1 MASTIKIK
9 RSGVSGKQPNT
20 ASLSVG
26 ELAINYKDQKLYS
39 SNGTAV
45 FEIGAGA
52 GGGSTSQYLQV
63 SNANATFA
71 TKAYAAANSYVKS
84 TLANTNSYIASRASW
99 VSLTGT
105 NTALRTLISDRLQV
119 ANAST
124 LYATKSNPATTGL
137 LAHTGRATIS
147 TNLTVS
153 GNVSVTGTSTFTGA
167 ATFNGAITLGDAA
180 TDLLTVNGRASIGQ
194 NLSIAGNTTFSGTAK
209 RITGDFSNA
218 TVTNRVMFQSSTTNG
233 TTRIEAIPNGTAT
246 SAIFSVYNNSDPT
259 NAAAARMVVNSAEA
273 RFDSIITG
281 TGTYLP
287 MTFQTGGSERMR
299 IHSYGLANV
308 AQSMVI
314 GKNLYVAGN
323 TILGNPAVVT
333 DRTVIN
339 GVTVANG
346 QLTVS
351 GNTVLSGTLVAN
363 STAGV
368 SGYYLR
374 TSGTGVYWSP
384 VSGGGGSVSITT
396 TAVKNLTQNDTV
408 VTNVTS
414 YANSVVDNSML
425 ATKAS
430 WTSLTTTNTA
440 LRTLISDR
448 LQVAN
453 ASAIYQTKA
462 VERAALANTNASIAT
477 QATRITLVN
486 TNLTG
491 TNTALR
497 TLINARL
504 QVSNASTLYA
514 TKSNP
519 ATSGLLAHTGRAT
532 ISTNLAVTGNTAFSG
547 LVSIAH
553 TGSANSSLAIRGTNT
568 RGGVGFHDFLVVRNG
583 GGGTNPNKHFRLNST
598 GGFEI
603 VNDAYSATIFTVTNA
618 GDVTAAGNVTAY
630 SDENLKTNVSTINNA
645 LALIEQM
652 RGVRYKRIE
661 DGKAGVGVIAQEMQ
675 KVLPEVIHEGDHL
688 SVAYGNL
695 VGVLIEAVKE
705 LSARVKE
712 LEAK

>member
-9 RSGVSGKQPNT
+9 RSSVAGKKPT
-20 ASLSVG
+20 TSEITTG
-26 ELAINYKDQKLYS
+26 ELALNTKDQKLFS
-39 SNGTAV
+39 SNGTSV
-45 FEIGAGA
+45 FELASAGA
-52 GGGSTSQYLQV
+52 
-63 SNANATFA
+63 
-71 TKAYAAANSYVKS
+71 
-84 TLANTNSYIASRASW
+84 LANTNASIATQATR
-99 VSLTGT
+99 VTLVNTNLTGT

-124 LYATKSNPATTGL
+124 LYATKSNPATSGL

-147 TNLTVS
+147 TNLAVS

-180 TDLLTVNGRASIGQ
+180 TDLLTVNGRATIGQ

-218 TVTNRVMFQSSTTNG
+218 TVTNRLLFQSSTG
-233 TTRIEAIPNGTAT
+233 TFTDIGALGPGAAQTSGWTA
-246 SAIFSVYNNSDPT
+246 YYGNDPT
-259 NAAAARMVVNSAEA
+259 NTSRARMVAFSTDA
-273 RFDSIITG
+273 RFESSITG
-281 TGTYLP
+281 SGTYLP

-346 QLTVS
+346 QLTVT

-630 SDENLKTNVSTINNA
+630 SDENLKENVSTIENA

-652 RGVRYKRIE
+652 RGVRYNRIE

-675 KVLPEVIHEGDHL
+675 KVLPEVVHEGDHL
-688 SVAYGNL
+688 SVAYGNI